1 MACIA
6 YRDQELEESF
16 SFSSCYDFNSSS
28 FQSIFSDES
37 DDESYIEI
45 ALEQKNYHGDID
57 DWADEEMELRI
68 SFSSSVPFQEPSTTT
83 TSIENESAA
92 TMSKSPSASSTT
104 TTFTMNSSSPS
115 KEGDQWDTQM
125 GSKASN
131 SNCRIQKT
139 IKRKAQF
146 PKVHGFLNMLKP
158 SLTVSSEASDE
169 NGRPA
174 SSNHLELVRPS
185 TMKGSKETAMNSS
198 GIVMKF
204 LVKFRTL
211 RIRTLLA
218 SFMKSRQE
226 INFPRGKKNI
236 GAYQTL
242 IKPFDKWLVRKGQGS
257 SSNSNNPFGNGDR
270 SRVMEKNLDAI
281 RGVLE
286 AMSTSV
292 GGKDRKSKSCP
303 SSTKSSPTHL
313 GFSSGDQNHKIC
325 AQDNSIQA
333 AIAHCKRSFGPNI
346 V

>member
-1 MACIA
+1 MASIA

-68 SFSSSVPFQEPSTTT
+68 SFSSSAPFQEPSSTT
-83 TSIENESAA
+83 TSIEYEPAA
-92 TMSKSPSASSTT
+92 TMSKSPSSSSTT
-104 TTFTMNSSSPS
+104 TTSTMNPSSPS
-115 KEGDQWDTQM
+115 KEGDQWDAQM

-131 SNCRIQKT
+131 STFRIQKT
-139 IKRKAQF
+139 IKRRAQF

-158 SLTVSSEASDE
+158 SLTVSSEVNDE

-174 SSNHLELVRPS
+174 NSNHLELVRPS

-198 GIVMKF
+198 SIVMKF
-204 LVKFRTL
+204 LVKFRAL

-226 INFPRGKKNI
+226 INFPRGKKSI

-242 IKPFDKWLVRKGQGS
+242 IKPSDKWLVRKGQGS
-257 SSNSNNPFGNGDR
+257 SSNSNNPFGDGER

-303 SSTKSSPTHL
+303 SSTKSSPAHL
-313 GFSSGDQNHKIC
+313 GFSSGNQNHKIC

-333 AIAHCKRSFGPNI
+333 AIAHCKRSFGQSI

>member
-1 MACIA
+1 
-6 YRDQELEESF
+6 
-16 SFSSCYDFNSSS
+16 
-28 FQSIFSDES
+28 
-37 DDESYIEI
+37 
-45 ALEQKNYHGDID
+45 
-57 DWADEEMELRI
+57 
-68 SFSSSVPFQEPSTTT
+68 
-83 TSIENESAA
+83 
-92 TMSKSPSASSTT
+92 
-104 TTFTMNSSSPS
+104 
-115 KEGDQWDTQM
+115 
-125 GSKASN
+125 
-131 SNCRIQKT
+131 
-139 IKRKAQF
+139 
-146 PKVHGFLNMLKP
+146 
-158 SLTVSSEASDE
+158 
-169 NGRPA
+169 
-174 SSNHLELVRPS
+174 
-185 TMKGSKETAMNSS
+185 MKGSKETAMNSS

>member
-68 SFSSSVPFQEPSTTT
+68 SFSSIVPFQEPSTTT

-174 SSNHLELVRPS
+174 SSNHLELVRPRYPS
-185 TMKGSKETAMNSS
+185 IFSDYHFSIFLWHFFQKWPCSLSVLMFIKNTLDFGRKKGPWSQFYA
-198 GIVMKF
+198 
-204 LVKFRTL
+204 
-211 RIRTLLA
+211 
-218 SFMKSRQE
+218 
-226 INFPRGKKNI
+226 
-236 GAYQTL
+236 
-242 IKPFDKWLVRKGQGS
+242 D
-257 SSNSNNPFGNGDR
+257 
-270 SRVMEKNLDAI
+270 
-281 RGVLE
+281 
-286 AMSTSV
+286 
-292 GGKDRKSKSCP
+292 
-303 SSTKSSPTHL
+303 
-313 GFSSGDQNHKIC
+313 
-325 AQDNSIQA
+325 
-333 AIAHCKRSFGPNI
+333 GP
-346 V
+346 